1 MKASLSEVAEAWLRL
16 DGQPFSLDLWPMHR
30 ALYDGHY
37 RRTLLKTSRQV
48 AKSTTLANFS
58 IIECSLIPHFST
70 MYVSPT
76 KEQTVK
82 FSTSRVGKVMRYS
95 PLISKRFLHPDL
107 SDRVFH
113 KQFTQGSEMYFS
125 YGMDDGD
132 RLRGPSTD
140 RCCYDKDA
148 QVLTVRG
155 WVGVFDLKEADLV
168 ADVND
173 RGEVEWST
181 PTDIFTK
188 EYTGSMVTFN
198 HRGFHLRVTGDHK
211 MWANYRVKNDDR
223 YHQEDTFI
231 FEKAQTL
238 AETSRMGFKFSSKV
252 TWRAQT
258 PEWRIF
264 KGTPTTE
271 RNKKEFLRLPYLEF
285 ARLVGWYISE
295 GSIRE
300 RRYTKGGALKCP
312 RPVISQTPSRG
323 LDDIISTIEKC
334 GLTYCVS
341 KAHKRACQNVVIAS
355 ETLGHYLKPL
365 GKSRDKYIPREFFE
379 SPELLK
385 QILQGL
391 YLGDAS
397 YHKGESWENGT
408 LRTRSRRLAEDT
420 QEAWLRLGRP
430 AVIHTRV
437 MKDEP
442 LYEVCSYNRDYLV
455 FWRHEYK
462 KKQRVVVAD
471 VLKEKVGCFTVKNHR
486 PIVKG
491 SFKSSPIICSQCYD
505 EVQDILFDP
514 VIIIGNETMSDS
526 DYAYETYSG
535 TPKTME
541 NTIQYLWDGSTQTE
555 WVMRCDSCNSLQ
567 YIDSEK
573 AIGKDGPI
581 CLKCKSYINPF
592 KGQWID
598 LNHQPDKDESEVL
611 KGFHIN
617 QLIMPRNVPVA
628 MRSFGNEAEEK
639 ARARWKRILTK
650 YEENPISLVRNEVL
664 GVSDAIGTRMITKEE
679 LYSLCTPREMVQYPN
694 VRTIP
699 GITYTVGGVDWSG
712 GGTKGISRT
721 VLWIWGFHPPSQKL
735 ILLFYKVFPRQN
747 PVHIVD
753 EIAQTC
759 SHFQVAMVVGDA
771 GEGHLANETL
781 RSKIGYH
788 RVTQLQYGM
797 TDKTIYFNA
806 DSNRYMAN
814 RTTLIDNYFLLLKRK
829 SVEFGREDQ
838 MKTAI
843 DDMLNV
849 FEEVTQSGKKVWQHS
864 AERPD
869 DCLHAGLFGWIAHK
883 IQSNDLKFYQ

>member
-1 MKASLSEVAEAWLRL
+1 
-16 DGQPFSLDLWPMHR
+16 
-30 ALYDGHY
+30 
-37 RRTLLKTSRQV
+37 
-48 AKSTTLANFS
+48 
-58 IIECSLIPHFST
+58 
-70 MYVSPT
+70 
-76 KEQTVK
+76 
-82 FSTSRVGKVMRYS
+82 MRYS
-95 PLISKRFLHPDL
+95 PIISKRFLHPDL

-113 KQFTQGSEMYFS
+113 KQFTQGSEMFFS
-125 YGMDDGD
+125 YAMDDGD

-140 RCCYDKDA
+140 RCCYDARA
-148 QVLTVRG
+148 QVLTARG
-155 WVGVFDLKEADLV
+155 WIPIFELEETDLV

-173 RGEVEWST
+173 AGIVEWC
-181 PTDIFTK
+181 PPRGIFTK
-188 EYTGSMVTFN
+188 TYSGPMVTFR
-198 HRGFHLRVTGDHK
+198 HRGFDLRVTGDHK
-211 MWANYRVKNDDR
+211 MWINYQVKTSPK
-223 YHQEDTFI
+223 YHQEDKYI
-231 FEKAQTL
+231 FEAAIDL
-238 AETSRMGFKFSSKV
+238 ANTPRMGFKMTSHA
-252 TWRAQT
+252 TWEAAT
-258 PEWRIF
+258 PKYRIF
-264 KGTPTTE
+264 EGTPSKRRGKQE
-271 RNKKEFLRLPYLEF
+271 ALRLPYLSF
-285 ARLVGWYISE
+285 ARLVGWYLAE

-300 RRYTKGGALKCP
+300 RRYAVGSPLKCP
-312 RPVISQTPSRG
+312 RPAITQNISRG
-323 LDDIISTIEKC
+323 LKDIIQAVQAC
-334 GLTYCVS
+334 GLQYCFS
-341 KAHKRACQNVVIAS
+341 KAKTRKAGSVVIAS
-355 ETLGHYLKPL
+355 ETLGQYFKPL
-365 GKSRDKYIPREFFE
+365 GKSRDKYIPREFFH
-379 SPELLK
+379 SPQLLE
-385 QILQGL
+385 QLLQGL

-397 YHKGESWENGT
+397 YHAGEDWKNGT
-408 LRTRSRRLAEDT
+408 LRTRSKRLAEDT
-420 QEAWLRLGRP
+420 QEAWLRLDRP
-430 AVIHTRV
+430 AVIHTRI
-437 MKDEP
+437 MDDEP
-442 LYEVCSYNRDYLV
+442 LYEVCSYNRNYHI
-455 FWRHEYK
+455 FWKADFK
-462 KKQRVVVAD
+462 KKKRVTIDYVTNE
-471 VLKEKVGCFTVKNHR
+471 LVGCFTTRHHR

-491 SFKSSPIICSQCYD
+491 TFGSCPVICSQCYD

-541 NTIQYLWDGSTQTE
+541 NTIQYLWDSSTQTE

-581 CLKCKSYINPF
+581 CLKCKAYINPF
-592 KGQWID
+592 KGQWVD
-598 LNHQPDKDESEVL
+598 LNYQPDKDESEVL

-617 QLIMPRNVPVA
+617 QLIMPRNVPAA
-628 MRSFGNEAEEK
+628 MRPFGNEAEEK

-679 LYSLCTPREMVQYPN
+679 LYSLCTPREMTQYPN
-694 VRTIP
+694 VRTFP

-721 VLWIWGFHPPSQKL
+721 VLWIWGFHPLSQKL

-759 SHFQVAMVVGDA
+759 AHFQVAMVVGDA

-829 SVEFGREDQ
+829 GVEFGREDQ